1 MEAPALRCCLL
12 HLCENRGNPLKKAI
26 KTVFGIIDSVSTW
39 SGKAVAW
46 LLPVLILALTYDTF
60 MRYLFRQ
67 PTVWSFDV
75 SYMLGGTIML
85 MGMAWVTTRR
95 EQVRVDILYSK
106 YSPKVKIVV
115 DAVLNLLLFLPVY
128 VMLLTRAVPRT
139 IFSFTNKEFSEVGFW
154 RPLMWPYRTM
164 MLVAILLWVLAVVV
178 WVVKDL
184 YKLKTGEDL

>member
-1 MEAPALRCCLL
+1 
-12 HLCENRGNPLKKAI
+12 
-26 KTVFGIIDSVSTW
+26 
-39 SGKAVAW
+39 
-46 LLPVLILALTYDTF
+46 
-60 MRYLFRQ
+60 MRYAFRQ

-95 EQVRVDILYSK
+95 EQVRVDILYTK
-106 YSPKVKIVV
+106 YSPKVKLIV
-115 DAVLNLLLFLPVY
+115 DAVLNLLLFFPVY

-164 MLVAILLWVLAVVV
+164 MLVAVSLWVLATIV
-178 WVVKDL
+178 WVVRDL

>member
-1 MEAPALRCCLL
+1 MRKALRVVC
-12 HLCENRGNPLKKAI
+12 N
-26 KTVFGIIDSVSTW
+26 TIDSVSIW
-39 SGKAVAW
+39 AGKAVSW
-46 LLPVLILALTYDTF
+46 LLIALILALTYDTF
-60 MRYLFRQ
+60 MRYAFRQ

-106 YSPKVKIVV
+106 YSPKVKLIV
-115 DAVLNLLLFLPVY
+115 DAVLNLLLFFPVY
-128 VMLLTRAVPRT
+128 VMLFTRAVPRT

-164 MLVAILLWVLAVVV
+164 MLVAVFLWILATIV
-178 WVVKDL
+178 WVVRDL

>member
-1 MEAPALRCCLL
+1 
-12 HLCENRGNPLKKAI
+12 
-26 KTVFGIIDSVSTW
+26 
-39 SGKAVAW
+39 
-46 LLPVLILALTYDTF
+46 
-60 MRYLFRQ
+60 
-67 PTVWSFDV
+67 WSFDV

-106 YSPKVKIVV
+106 YSPKVKLIV
-115 DAVLNLLLFLPVY
+115 DAVLNLLLFFPVY

-164 MLVAILLWVLAVVV
+164 MLVAVSLWVLATIV
-178 WVVKDL
+178 WVVRDL